1 MKEEYW
7 WIADMIKQL
16 RLERGLT
23 QEELAEM
30 ADISV
35 SHLSKIEAHIRVAGM
50 ETYLRIMKTLDA
62 PKGEQLLKLA
72 PVSERRM
79 LRQRFWYL
87 IEDCNTKE
95 MRALLKS
102 MEGVKK
108 GLREINI
115 SIKDDS

>member
-1 MKEEYW
+1 MMANKEIHMKEEYW
-7 WIADMIKQL
+7 WIADMIKRL

-23 QEELAEM
+23 QEELAEL

-35 SHLSKIEAHIRVAGM
+35 SHLSKIEAHIRIAGM
-50 ETYLRIMKTLDA
+50 ETYLRIMKSLDA
-62 PKGEQLLKLA
+62 P
-72 PVSERRM
+72 
-79 LRQRFWYL
+79 
-87 IEDCNTKE
+87 TKE